1 MKKIATLAATVAAA
15 LGTTDADATCKTNHC
30 KARVIAPY
38 KPKLHAIAMCES
50 SLGSAHPHWH
60 INSGNGFFGGFQ
72 FTLSTWRGVGGIG
85 YPHWATKLEQ
95 RYRALRLARR
105 LHFNWSSTEGWPIC
119 GAR

>member
-1 MKKIATLAATVAAA
+1 MKGPVKWWRRRKLDRALKEHGTVWVDHKDRI
-15 LGTTDADATCKTNHC
+15 L
-30 KARVIAPY
+30 
-38 KPKLHAIAMCES
+38 
-50 SLGSAHPHWH
+50 
-60 INSGNGFFGGFQ
+60 
-72 FTLSTWRGVGGIG
+72 GIG